1 MPYNQQP
8 GVSTALYEEQVPA
21 FVGRQLELL
30 YQCVFTTLARFAIH
44 DVANGASTYVVRVD
58 GAVRTV
64 FLFRREGDTLS
75 VCNEQ
80 IPVGDDEMRRFCDYV
95 FARYPEVAVVSFYAV
110 DADASRLRY
119 PVQQYNC
126 LEDIVLPLPATAAQ
140 YLGRL
145 GKQMQASL
153 RRYDKKMRHDFPSFR
168 LQIHTKDQ
176 ISEQHIRAIVAMS
189 TARMASKQQ
198 QSYHT
203 EATTRQLI
211 ALLQQYGWVG
221 VATTDAGICA
231 GVICHRIGS
240 HYFMHVLAHDPRFD
254 AYRLGKLCSYRM
266 ICAAIDEGGQ
276 AFHLGWGRF
285 HYKYQMGAT
294 QRDLYRI
301 DIYRSRLQCLLHARR
316 MATMV
321 TQAWMRRYKLWRERV
336 EQRGSVGERRIVK
349 LIVALRSVQKWLA
362 ASTWPLHK
370 PHA

>member
-1 MPYNQQP
+1 MSYNKQAS
-8 GVSTALYEEQVPA
+8 VTTALYEEQVPA

-58 GAVRTV
+58 GTVRTV
-64 FLFRREGDTLS
+64 FLFRREGDTVI

-80 IPVGDDEMRRFCDYV
+80 IAVGSDEMRRFCDYV
-95 FARYPEVAVVSFYAV
+95 FARYRQVAVVSFYAV

-145 GKQMQASL
+145 GKHMQAGL
-153 RRYDKKMRHDFPSFR
+153 KRYDKKMLCDFPSFR
-168 LQIHTKDQ
+168 LRIYTKEQ
-176 ISEQHIRAIVAMS
+176 VSEQHVRAIVAMS
-189 TARMASKQQ
+189 AARMAAKQQ
-198 QSYHT
+198 NSYHT
-203 EATTRQLI
+203 EATTRQL
-211 ALLQQYGWVG
+211 LLLLRQYGWVG

-231 GVICHRIGS
+231 GVICHRIGT

-254 AYRLGKLCSYRM
+254 AYRLGKLCCYRM

-301 DIYRSRLQCLLHARR
+301 DIYRSRLQCMLHARR
-316 MATMV
+316 MATMAAR
-321 TQAWMRRYKLWRERV
+321 AWVRRYRLWRERV
-336 EQRGSVGERRIVK
+336 EQRGSAGERRIVK
-349 LIVALRSVQKWLA
+349 LVAALRRAQKWLLA
-362 ASTWPLHK
+362 NTWLLRK